1 MELLAGLSEPLSF
14 SHAVGH
20 NTILRLDARSGDDAL
35 VLEGSGD
42 KVVTEEHNIYRGGL
56 ACIQT
61 TRLVHIHVD
70 RDDNGLDSSRVE
82 QLPARQ
88 QNGYE

>member
-1 MELLAGLSEPLSF
+1 MELLAGLPKPTSF

-20 NTILRLDARSGDDAL
+20 NTILRLDARSGDD
-35 VLEGSGD
+35 VLAFGGSGD
-42 KVVTEEHNIYRGGL
+42 KVVTEEHNINRGGL

-61 TRLVHIHVD
+61 TRLVHIRID
-70 RDDNGLDSSRVE
+70 RDDNGLDSGRVE
-82 QLPARQ
+82 QLPTRQ